1 MKRMMTAAIVLLV
14 SATLPLTAQ
23 RRRAVAPPEETLSI
37 VFVEAGSSDASL
49 KAAGSEAWLE
59 LNAVTHE
66 GSARST
72 KLRRKFGIR
81 IERAGNASTGT
92 AAIVARLE
100 SWDGRATY
108 RLRGRAATATY
119 RLDGRPL
126 TAAPS
131 IVDANAA
138 VGTVTIHTL
147 EIEVPTE
154 AAAGP
159 LAASVAWEISSN

>member
-1 MKRMMTAAIVLLV
+1 MKRIMTAAIVLLI

-23 RRRAVAPPEETLSI
+23 RRRVAAPPEETLSI
-37 VFVEAGSSDASL
+37 VFVEAGSSDGSL

-81 IERAGNASTGT
+81 IERAGNATTGT

-108 RLRGRAATATY
+108 RL
-119 RLDGRPL
+119 DGRPL
-126 TAAPS
+126 TAAPFV
-131 IVDANAA
+131 VDAHAA
-138 VGTVTIHTL
+138 VGTVSIHTL
-147 EIEVPTE
+147 DIEVPIE
-154 AAAGP
+154 AAAGS
-159 LAASVAWEISSN
+159 LSASVTWEVNSN

>member
-1 MKRMMTAAIVLLV
+1 MKRMMTAALLLLV
-14 SATLPLTAQ
+14 SASPAIAQ
-23 RRRAVAPPEETLSI
+23 RRRAVAPPAETLSI
-37 VFVEAGSSDASL
+37 VFVEAGSSDGSL

-81 IERAGNASTGT
+81 IERAGNATAGT

-108 RLRGRAATATY
+108 RL
-119 RLDGRPL
+119 DGRPL
-126 TAAPS
+126 TAAPF
-131 IVDANAA
+131 IVDAHAA

-147 EIEVPTE
+147 DIEIPIE
-154 AAAGP
+154 AAAGS
-159 LAASVAWEISSN
+159 LSASVTWEVNSN

>member
-1 MKRMMTAAIVLLV
+1 MRRMMTAAMVLLV
-14 SATLPLTAQ
+14 SAALPMRAE
-23 RRRAVAPPEETLSI
+23 RRRATAPPEQTLSI
-37 VFVEAGSSDASL
+37 VFVEIESSDASL
-49 KAAGSEAWLE
+49 KAAGSEAWLD

-81 IERAGNASTGT
+81 IERAGNASAGT
-92 AAIVARLE
+92 AVIVARLE
-100 SWDGRATY
+100 SWDGR
-108 RLRGRAATATY
+108 ATY

-138 VGTVTIHTL
+138 VGTVIVHTL

>member
-1 MKRMMTAAIVLLV
+1 MTAAIVLLV
-14 SATLPLTAQ
+14 SAALPMRAE
-23 RRRAVAPPEETLSI
+23 RRRATAPAEPTLSI
-37 VFVEAGSSDASL
+37 VFVELESSDASL

-108 RLRGRAATATY
+108 RL
-119 RLDGRPL
+119 DGRPL

>member
-1 MKRMMTAAIVLLV
+1 MKRMMTAALVLLV
-14 SATLPLTAQ
+14 SALPVTAE
-23 RRRAVAPPEETLSI
+23 RRRAAAPPEETLSI
-37 VFVEAGSSDASL
+37 MFVEAGSSDGSL

-59 LNAVTHE
+59 LNTVTHE

-108 RLRGRAATATY
+108 RL
-119 RLDGRPL
+119 DGRPL
-126 TAAPS
+126 TAAAF
-131 IVDANAA
+131 IVDAHAA

-147 EIEVPTE
+147 DIEIPNE
-154 AAAGP
+154 AAAGS
-159 LAASVAWEISSN
+159 LSASVTWEVNSN

>member
-81 IERAGNASTGT
+81 IERAGNATTGT

-108 RLRGRAATATY
+108 RL
-119 RLDGRPL
+119 DGRPL
-126 TAAPS
+126 TAAPFV
-131 IVDANAA
+131 VDAHAA

-147 EIEVPTE
+147 DIEIPTE
-154 AAAGP
+154 AAAGS
-159 LAASVAWEISSN
+159 LSASVTWEVNSN